1 MKVRILSGVGIA
13 VVMIALFLLNPIVPY
28 LMYFFV
34 DSLIFVGIYEVLNT
48 AKLAKKYQLL
58 IPCEIAGLSV
68 PWLMMSDY
76 LAAGMLAFA
85 LVMFAVM
92 LFSYDS
98 IKFSEIA
105 YCAVTTLMIAFGL
118 GSVAGLSVIRGRD
131 FANLLV
137 FTVMFIPWGAD
148 IGGYFTGVFLGKHK
162 LCPKVSPKKT
172 VEGFIGSLVFGT
184 AFPVLYAYLYLRLS
198 NIGVEYTVDYIAL
211 CGISLCC
218 VLVSVLGD
226 LTFSIIKRNYG
237 IKDYGNLIPGH
248 GGILDRFDSVIFVAP
263 TMLILFSVYP
273 FFLI

>member
-13 VVMIALFLLNPIVPY
+13 VVMIALFLLNPVIPY

-34 DSLIFVGIYEVLNT
+34 DLLIAVAIYEVLNT

-58 IPCEIAGLSV
+58 IPCELIGLSV
-68 PWLMMSDY
+68 PWLAMTDY

-92 LFSYDS
+92 LFSYDD

-105 YCAVTTLMIAFGL
+105 YCVTSTLMIGFGL
-118 GSVAGLSVIRGRD
+118 GSVAGLSTLRGKD

-148 IGGYFTGVFLGKHK
+148 IGGYFMGVFFGKHK

-184 AFPVLYAYLYLRLS
+184 AFPVLYAYIYLIYHLS
-198 NIGVEYTVDYIAL
+198 EWN
-211 CGISLCC
+211 
-218 VLVSVLGD
+218 
-226 LTFSIIKRNYG
+226 
-237 IKDYGNLIPGH
+237 
-248 GGILDRFDSVIFVAP
+248 
-263 TMLILFSVYP
+263 MLWIT
-273 FFLI
+273 